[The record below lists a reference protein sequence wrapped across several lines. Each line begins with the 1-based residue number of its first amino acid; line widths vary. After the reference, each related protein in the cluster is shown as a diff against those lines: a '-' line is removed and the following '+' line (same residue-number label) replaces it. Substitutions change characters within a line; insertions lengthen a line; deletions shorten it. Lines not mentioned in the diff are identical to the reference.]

1 MLAGLKTLPVQQQQH
16 SSSNNYGVTPGNL
29 TFKQAK
35 ARMLST
41 ILAAGTNA

>member
-1 MLAGLKTLPVQQQQH
+1 
-16 SSSNNYGVTPGNL
+16 VTPGNL

-41 ILAAGTNA
+41 ILAAGTNAWASIKSSQSNSIV